1 MENIINTF
9 ETGDIILFS
18 NNYSLWDITTWSS
31 FIVEY
36 FSNSKYSH
44 IGMILKD
51 PTWLN
56 KKLTGIYLWES
67 VPDNTIDPQD
77 NKKKLGVKLTPIA
90 EIFKSKT
97 EKLFLRKLINKQNK
111 LNPEVLHKIHESVY
125 DKPYDLNII
134 DWIDVYYKIQLNKPT
149 IDRFFCSA
157 FIGFI
162 YSQSNIINKNINWDL
177 LKPSDFAP
185 EGKYIIW
192 NSTFLGDLI
201 PLN

>member
-1 MENIINTF
+1 METIIDTF
-9 ETGDIILFS
+9 NTGDIILFS
-18 NNYSLWDITTWSS
+18 NNYSLWNITTWPS
-31 FIVEY
+31 FLVEY

-44 IGMILKD
+44 IGMILKK
-51 PTWLN
+51 PIWLN

-67 VPDNTIDPQD
+67 VPDNKIDPQD
-77 NKKKLGVKLTPIA
+77 NKKKIGVKLTPIE
-90 EIFKSKT
+90 EIFKNTT
-97 EKLFLRKLINKQNK
+97 EKLFLRRLINAKDK
-111 LNPEVLHKIHESVY
+111 LNSKVLTNIHNVVY

-162 YSQSNIINKNINWDL
+162 YTQCNIINKNINWDL
-177 LKPSDFAP
+177 LKPSDFSP
-185 EGKYIIW
+185 EGKNIIW
-192 NSTFLGDLI
+192 DDTYLGELI

>member
-18 NNYSLWDITTWSS
+18 NNYSLWDITTWPS

-77 NKKKLGVKLTPIA
+77 NKKKLGVKLTPIT

-97 EKLFLRKLINKQNK
+97 EKLFLRKLINKKNK
-111 LNPEVLHKIHESVY
+111 LNPEVLQKIHESVY

-162 YSQSNIINKNINWDL
+162 YYQSNIINKNINWDL
-177 LKPSDFAP
+177 LKPEDFAP

-192 NSTFLGDLI
+192 NNTFLGDLI